1 MRNSESYSK
10 RKLKGIM
17 KNKRVVF
24 MGSTEFSLVSLKK
37 LCEDGFNVVAVYTRE
52 PKPVGRHYKLTKT
65 VVHEFAESKNI
76 PVYTPKTFR
85 DEENVKIFADLKP
98 DVAVVSAYGLIIPQV
113 MLDMIPFI
121 NIHAS
126 LLPRWRGAAPIQRAI
141 LAGDKETG
149 ITIMRMDA
157 GLDTGDVLSMKSVN
171 IDEEMNSGEL
181 SEVMAQL
188 GAEMIEETLL
198 NLDKSLE
205 KATKQSEE
213 GACYAQK
220 IDKKEAKFDLSDSA
234 IEIVRKVKA
243 FATAPGAW
251 TEVEGKRL
259 KVLDA
264 SLIENPENHKDDL
277 IFESS
282 DGKWM
287 AKVVQPEGKKPMAGS
302 DFRRGYLRK

>member
-1 MRNSESYSK
+1 
-10 RKLKGIM
+10 
-17 KNKRVVF
+17 
-24 MGSTEFSLVSLKK
+24 MGSTEFSLASLKK
-37 LCEDGFNVVAVYTRE
+37 LHMDGFNIVAVYTRE
-52 PKPVGRHYKLTKT
+52 PKPVGRHYRVTKT
-65 VVHEFAESKNI
+65 VVHEFAESNAI

-85 DEENVKIFADLKP
+85 DEEQVKIFTDLKP

-113 MLDMIPFI
+113 MLDMVPFI

-141 LAGDKETG
+141 LSGDKETG
-149 ITIMRMDA
+149 VSIMKMDA
-157 GLDTGDVLSMKSVN
+157 GLDTGDIISMKSVQ
-171 IDEEMNSGEL
+171 ISEEMNSGEL
-181 SEVMAQL
+181 FEILASL
-188 GAEMIEETLL
+188 GAEMIEEALL
-198 NLDKSLE
+198 NLGESLQ

-234 IEIVRKVKA
+234 NLIVRKVKA
-243 FATAPGAW
+243 FAPVPGAW
-251 TEVEGKRL
+251 TELDGKRL

-264 SLIENPENHKDDL
+264 SLIQNKEGYQDDL

-282 DGKWM
+282 DGIWI
-287 AKVVQPEGKKPMAGS
+287 AKLVQPEGKKTMPGR